1 MTYQFLESVSF
12 VPFWGGDQL
21 EKIFF
26 EMLKKDS
33 ARLSNAKNK
42 KTGSSYN

>member
-26 EMLKKDS
+26 EMLKKKD
-33 ARLSNAKNK
+33 REQLQLIPVFWIFFQ
-42 KTGSSYN
+42 

>member
-26 EMLKKDS
+26 EMLKKRQRK
-33 ARLSNAKNK
+33 AVERK
-42 KTGSSYN
+42 K